1 MNTLHANYQAVIN
14 HVAADIQKSEQPTE
28 KQILQK
34 NLNWLVCRRDA
45 LEERR
50 TCIITGFNKKLED
63 YLKQCENFW
72 KERHGRTYETKM
84 DELLEVKK
92 RVSKIYSLTGYDACN
107 ALMLALKPMRGVLP
121 LRHYSEHAPALAALE
136 KIKKECYEQLGTYLK
151 P

>member
-1 MNTLHANYQAVIN
+1 MNTLREHYQVIIEQ
-14 HVAADIQKSEQPTE
+14 VAADIRKRDGGDNKEM
-28 KQILQK
+28 LQK
-34 NLNWLVCRRDA
+34 LHDFLVCRRDA

-50 TCIITGFNKKLED
+50 ERAISGFHRQLEA
-63 YLKQCENFW
+63 YLHLCERFW
-72 KERHGRTYETKM
+72 KERHGRTYEKKM

-92 RVSKIYSLTGYDACN
+92 RVVKIYSLTGYDACN

-121 LRHYSEHAPALAALE
+121 LRQYGEHAPALAALE